1 MSIVRKTLPLVRSC
15 AALLALLAAVCSAQ
29 PMAQAPR
36 APELGQP
43 GKDVVWVP
51 TPERLIVRMLQM
63 ADTTSA
69 DLVIDL
75 GSGDGR
81 IPIAAAKRFGARGLG
96 IEYDEALVQFS
107 IRSARREGVAER
119 VRFLREDLF
128 QADLSGA
135 SVVALYV
142 SPEIMLRLRPRLF
155 ALKPATRIVSH
166 QFTLGDWEPDESAT
180 VEGRLAYLW
189 VVPARVHGSWRLRLG
204 ADDYVLRL
212 EQEYQKLSGSAEA
225 AGMRTPVFGAR
236 LRGEA
241 IRFMFVDRN
250 GDPRAFEGEVKG
262 EAMQGSVHMYQ
273 RPESAW
279 SARRVP

>member
-1 MSIVRKTLPLVRSC
+1 
-15 AALLALLAAVCSAQ
+15 
-29 PMAQAPR
+29 MAQAPR

-69 DLVIDL
+69 DLVVDL

-96 IEYDEALVQFS
+96 IEYDEGLVQLS

-166 QFTLGDWEPDESAT
+166 QFTLDDWEPDESAT
-180 VEGRLAYLW
+180 VEGRPAYLW

-204 ADDYVLRL
+204 ADEYVLRL
-212 EQEYQKLSGSAEA
+212 AQEYQKLSGSAEA
-225 AGMRTPVFGAR
+225 AGTRNPVFGAR

-250 GDPRAFEGEVKG
+250 GDPRAVEGEVKG
-262 EAMQGSVHMYQ
+262 DAMHGSAHAYHQ
-273 RPESAW
+273 PESAW